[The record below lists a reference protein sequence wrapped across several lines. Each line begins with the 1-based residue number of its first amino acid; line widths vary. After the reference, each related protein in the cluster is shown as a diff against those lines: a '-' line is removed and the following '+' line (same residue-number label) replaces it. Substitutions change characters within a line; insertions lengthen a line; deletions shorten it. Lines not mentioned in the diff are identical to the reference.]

1 MPTQRR
7 PPARRTLPEPQGT
20 PPATD
25 RPPANGAPPTS
36 GTRPAKGAPPASST
50 PPTKGAPSVNG
61 TPPAEGARPG
71 HSRPNANGRTPGN
84 GRPSGYGGSSG
95 NGAPPETGTPT
106 AERAPSQPDTP
117 GAQPWQVP
125 PCPCHSP
132 ATGRPLPDLTAL
144 HLAAVPDSSP
154 PYDDQLRTGPSPWPG
169 EYSPLSVAPYAEM
182 SPHAGGPPHA
192 GTPPHAKETPGGT
205 APLGQ
210 GGKQGVNQQPRD
222 DRQPRGSA
230 EKAQR
235 GYGERSPG
243 RHGEPAPGGS
253 AAGPA
258 KRRPG
263 NGGGAEPD
271 EWPSQFAQVLAE
283 TLAGSRPASQI
294 VPWTT
299 ERARAHI
306 RRLGPLLAVEQR
318 PRVQRVI
325 TSRPAE
331 DVVEVAAIIG
341 FGPRTRALAARL
353 ELARPRAAVPGRPA
367 REARWLCTAVES
379 A

>member
-1 MPTQRR
+1 MSLPPGKTRLCQEYGTISKASWLAPGSHAVVRLAHLSGFPGGTMPTQRR
-7 PPARRTLPEPQGT
+7 PPAHRALPEPQGT
-20 PPATD
+20 PPA
-25 RPPANGAPPTS
+25 NG
-36 GTRPAKGAPPASST
+36 R
-50 PPTKGAPSVNG
+50 
-61 TPPAEGARPG
+61 PPAEG
-71 HSRPNANGRTPGN
+71 TPLAKGT
-84 GRPSGYGGSSG
+84 PLAE
-95 NGAPPETGTPT
+95 GAPS
-106 AERAPSQPDTP
+106 SQPDTP
-117 GAQPWQVP
+117 GVQPWQVP
-125 PCPCHSP
+125 PCPCHPP

-144 HLAAVPDSSP
+144 RLAAVPDSSP
-154 PYDDQLRTGPSPWPG
+154 PYDDQLRTGPLPWPG
-169 EYSPLSVAPYAEM
+169 EYSPLSAA
-182 SPHAGGPPHA
+182 PHAEAPPHANGSLHAQASPHA
-192 GTPPHAKETPGGT
+192 GTPPPAGEAPGGA
-205 APLGQ
+205 APPGPD
-210 GGKQGVNQQPRD
+210 GKRGVNQQPRD

-235 GYGERSPG
+235 GDGERSPS
-243 RHGEPAPGGS
+243 RHGDPAPGGRTRP
-253 AAGPA
+253 APGGRTAGPA
-258 KRRPG
+258 ERRPG
-263 NGGGAEPD
+263 NGGGAEPG

-367 REARWLCTAVES
+367 REARWLCTAIES

>member
-7 PPARRTLPEPQGT
+7 PSARRTLPEPQGT
-20 PPATD
+20 PPVNG
-25 RPPANGAPPTS
+25 RPPAK
-36 GTRPAKGAPPASST
+36 GTPPAKGAP
-50 PPTKGAPSVNG
+50 G
-61 TPPAEGARPG
+61 
-71 HSRPNANGRTPGN
+71 
-84 GRPSGYGGSSG
+84 
-95 NGAPPETGTPT
+95 
-106 AERAPSQPDTP
+106 SQPNSP
-117 GAQPWQVP
+117 GVQPWQVP
-125 PCPCHSP
+125 PCPCHAP

-144 HLAAVPDSSP
+144 RLAAVPDSSP
-154 PYDDQLRTGPSPWPG
+154 PYDDQIRTGPSPWLA
-169 EYSPLSVAPYAEM
+169 EYSPLSAA
-182 SPHAGGPPHA
+182 PHAEAPPHANESLHTGGPPHA
-192 GTPPHAKETPGGT
+192 EAPPHANGSLNAGGSPDEGTPLPAEGTPGGT
-205 APLGQ
+205 APPGPD
-210 GGKQGVNQQPRD
+210 GKR
-222 DRQPRGSA
+222 RT
-230 EKAQR
+230 
-235 GYGERSPG
+235 
-243 RHGEPAPGGS
+243 
-253 AAGPA
+253 AGPA
-258 KRRPG
+258 ERRPG
-263 NGGGAEPD
+263 NGGGGAEPG

-353 ELARPRAAVPGRPA
+353 ELTRPRAAVPGRPA
-367 REARWLCTAVES
+367 REGRWLCTAIES